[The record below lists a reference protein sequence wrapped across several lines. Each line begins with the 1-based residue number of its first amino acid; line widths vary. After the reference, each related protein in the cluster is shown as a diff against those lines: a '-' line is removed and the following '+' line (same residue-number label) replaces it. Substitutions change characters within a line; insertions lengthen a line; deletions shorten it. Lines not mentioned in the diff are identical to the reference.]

1 MLLINA
7 MMIRRLCSCLT
18 CFLSLGRG
26 GRPVAIQCVRFCV
39 CVCVCVCVYVCV
51 SEKGHFFIDM
61 YRFLILAPFS
71 QGQLTFLS
79 VKFVF
84 KTAV

>member
-1 MLLINA
+1 M
-7 MMIRRLCSCLT
+7 SG
-18 CFLSLGRG
+18 F
-26 GRPVAIQCVRFCV
+26 VCVCACV
-39 CVCVCVCVYVCV
+39 CVCMCVLVR
-51 SEKGHFFIDM
+51 KDIFFIDM

>member
-1 MLLINA
+1 MCQVL
-7 MMIRRLCSCLT
+7 
-18 CFLSLGRG
+18 
-26 GRPVAIQCVRFCV
+26 CV
-39 CVCVCVCVYVCV
+39 CVRVCVCMCV
-51 SEKGHFFIDM
+51 LVRKDIFFIDM
-61 YRFLILAPFS
+61 YRFLILAPFL